1 MVFQYGACT
10 PIMLAMALKDIPV
23 TTAPRRTPPP
33 TRIDLIKNSFDVED
47 AVFHGLM
54 ALGVLKEIGIKSG
67 GAQHKRWSQ
76 FMQRTG
82 RFGESPDYPAWTRD
96 EFLEYADI
104 IVAMSDPAH
113 PLHDYAVT
121 GVAAIQEFSEQSLHD
136 YEHLIN
142 VGASINR
149 PPYAIIRI

>member
-1 MVFQYGACT
+1 
-10 PIMLAMALKDIPV
+10 MALKDIPV
-23 TTAPRRTPPP
+23 ATPPA
-33 TRIDLIKNSFDVED
+33 RIELVKNSFGVDD
-47 AVFHGLM
+47 TVFHGLM
-54 ALGVLKEIGIKSG
+54 ALGVLKEIGIKSS
-67 GAQHKRWSQ
+67 GAQHKRWYK

-96 EFLEYADI
+96 EFLEYAEI
-104 IVAMSDPAH
+104 IVAMCDPAH
-113 PLHDYAVT
+113 SLYDYAVT

-149 PPYAIIRI
+149 PPYATIRI